1 LLEQEDGDGV
11 DSECIQKF
19 ATRSLRFLLL
29 RRISSSDTFSVFF
42 SLFFSSLLL
51 SFITTSDDADNDEI
65 LVGEVDDEDKD
76 ENIVGRNV
84 SVLGVGVVELPLLSC
99 GVLLL
104 LLSNNSKEASSWI
117 EPIEDRTLNT
127 LDRFGCG

>member
-1 LLEQEDGDGV
+1 M
-11 DSECIQKF
+11 DSDCIQKF

-51 SFITTSDDADNDEI
+51 SLITTSDDADNDEI
-65 LVGEVDDEDKD
+65 RVGEVDDEDKD

-84 SVLGVGVVELPLLSC
+84 SVLVVGVVELPLLSC

-104 LLSNNSKEASSWI
+104 LTKTSKEASSCI

>member
-1 LLEQEDGDGV
+1 V

-42 SLFFSSLLL
+42 SSMLL
-51 SFITTSDDADNDEI
+51 SSWLSLITTSDVADNDEI
-65 LVGEVDDEDKD
+65 LVGEVDDEDK
-76 ENIVGRNV
+76 
-84 SVLGVGVVELPLLSC
+84 VVELPLLSC

>member
-1 LLEQEDGDGV
+1 V
-11 DSECIQKF
+11 VSECIQNF

-42 SLFFSSLLL
+42 SSMLLL
-51 SFITTSDDADNDEI
+51 SWLSLTTSDDAVDDEI
-65 LVGEVDDEDKD
+65 LVGEVDDEGKD
-76 ENIVGRNV
+76 ENMVGRKV
-84 SVLGVGVVELPLLSC
+84 SVLVVVVVVELPLLSC

-104 LLSNNSKEASSWI
+104 LLPNNSKDASSCI
-117 EPIEDRTLNT
+117 EPIEDKTLNT

>member
-1 LLEQEDGDGV
+1 V
-11 DSECIQKF
+11 DSDCIQKF

-65 LVGEVDDEDKD
+65 LVGEVDDEGKD

-84 SVLGVGVVELPLLSC
+84 SVLVVGVVELPLLSC

-104 LLSNNSKEASSWI
+104 LQKTSKEASS
-117 EPIEDRTLNT
+117 
-127 LDRFGCG
+127 

>member
-1 LLEQEDGDGV
+1 VIL
-11 DSECIQKF
+11 S
-19 ATRSLRFLLL
+19 
-29 RRISSSDTFSVFF
+29 SVFF

-51 SFITTSDDADNDEI
+51 SLITTSDDADNDEI
-65 LVGEVDDEDKD
+65 RVGEVDDEDKD

-84 SVLGVGVVELPLLSC
+84 SVLVVGVVELPLLSC

-104 LLSNNSKEASSWI
+104 LLTKTSKEASSCI

>member
-1 LLEQEDGDGV
+1 M

-42 SLFFSSLLL
+42 SMFFSSLLL
-51 SFITTSDDADNDEI
+51 SLITTSDDADNDEI
-65 LVGEVDDEDKD
+65 RVGEVDDEDKD
-76 ENIVGRNV
+76 ENRVGRKV
-84 SVLGVGVVELPLLSC
+84 SVLVVGVVEFPVLSC

-104 LLSNNSKEASSWI
+104 LQKTSKEASSCI

>member
-1 LLEQEDGDGV
+1 V
-11 DSECIQKF
+11 DSDCIQKF

-51 SFITTSDDADNDEI
+51 SLITTSDDADNDEI
-65 LVGEVDDEDKD
+65 RVGEVDDEDKD

-84 SVLGVGVVELPLLSC
+84 SVLVVGVVELPLLSC

-104 LLSNNSKEASSWI
+104 LTKTSKEASSCI

>member
-1 LLEQEDGDGV
+1 M
-11 DSECIQKF
+11 
-19 ATRSLRFLLL
+19 
-29 RRISSSDTFSVFF
+29 
-42 SLFFSSLLL
+42 LFFSLLL
-51 SFITTSDDADNDEI
+51 SLITTSDDADNDEI

-76 ENIVGRNV
+76 ENMVGRKVAV
-84 SVLGVGVVELPLLSC
+84 SVGVEELPLLSC

-117 EPIEDRTLNT
+117 EPIDDRTLNT

>member
-1 LLEQEDGDGV
+1 M
-11 DSECIQKF
+11 
-19 ATRSLRFLLL
+19 
-29 RRISSSDTFSVFF
+29 
-42 SLFFSSLLL
+42 FFSSLLL
-51 SFITTSDDADNDEI
+51 SLLTTSDDADDDEI

-76 ENIVGRNV
+76 ENMVGRNV